1 MSRSDGS
8 HPGTRGARLR
18 PTIRDGGGHRA
29 QTTVVGVALLLALT
43 VVAVGGLTATAGS
56 IVDDGATTAAATRVG
71 SDLATALGP
80 DRDDPETSI
89 EVTDGTIRVVNR
101 SVWLLDDETVVWAG
115 HAGAVVY
122 TDGDRRVTGFAGAVV
137 RHDGDRSRMVAP
149 SRIAPA
155 ADSLYVGVPVLNAT
169 GADGIATGDR
179 RLSVT
184 LRTDAET
191 ARETLPADD
200 YRIAVETPTPAAW
213 ERHFA
218 ERGAE
223 TTRQD
228 IDGDGVPSVVTSW
241 DGDRTVHLVVHDVRL
256 HVGVGR

>member
-1 MSRSDGS
+1 MSPSDDS
-8 HPGTRGARLR
+8 RPSVRGARLG
-18 PTIRDGGGHRA
+18 PTARDGHRA
-29 QTTVVGVALLLALT
+29 QTAVVGVALLLALT

-56 IVDDGATTAAATRVG
+56 IVDDGATTAATTRVG

-80 DRDDPETSI
+80 DPEVETTI
-89 EVTDGTIRVVNR
+89 GVTGGTIRVVNR
-101 SVWLLDDETVVWAG
+101 SVWLLDSDGVVWAG

-122 TDGDRRVTGFAGAVV
+122 ADGDHRVTGFAGAVV
-137 RHDGDRSRMVAP
+137 RTDGDRGRMVAP
-149 SRIAPA
+149 SRISPTE
-155 ADSLYVGVPVLNAT
+155 DGLYVGVPVLNAT

-191 ARETLPADD
+191 ARETLPAGE
-200 YRIAVETPTPAAW
+200 YRIAVETPIPAAW

-223 TTRQD
+223 TTRRD
-228 IDGDGVPSVVTSW
+228 VDGDGVPSVVASW
-241 DGDRTVHLVVHDVRL
+241 SGARRVHLVVHDVRL
-256 HVGVGR
+256 RVGVGG